1 MRAIALLTC
10 LALAAPAAFAE
21 EGPAPGREGPP
32 RWTIGLLAIERD
44 APYAGIDED
53 PLLVPFVRFEGE
65 RFYLRGLRAGWRLVD
80 DGAFELAAFAQAR
93 MDGYDTGDSPA
104 FAGMSDRDRSL
115 DLGLAATWRTPVGGL
130 ELALAQ
136 DALDKS
142 GGREASLSWGLPFSR
157 GQWGLL
163 PSLSLRWQ
171 DADLVGY
178 YYGLRPGEATG
189 FRPAYAP
196 GSALVPEASLIVQ
209 RPLAGR
215 WTLYARVGHV
225 RYPGAITDSPLVDDD
240 STTSLMLG
248 VGYSPE

>member
-1 MRAIALLTC
+1 MAQEVRLRVFRALVVAGPAGLTPSDLAAQLGNC
-10 LALAAPAAFAE
+10 ERATALAQN
-21 EGPAPGREGPP
+21 
-32 RWTIGLLAIERD
+32 GL
-44 APYAGIDED
+44 
-53 PLLVPFVRFEGE
+53 
-65 RFYLRGLRAGWRLVD
+65 
-80 DGAFELAAFAQAR
+80 
-93 MDGYDTGDSPA
+93 A
-104 FAGMSDRDRSL
+104 FAGLSDRDRSL
-115 DLGLAATWRTPVGGL
+115 ALGLAATWRTPVGGL

-178 YYGLRPGEATG
+178 YYGVRPGEATG

-225 RYPGAITDSPLVDDD
+225 RYPGAITDSPLVGDD